1 MRVFAPAKV
10 NLALHVTGKRP
21 DGYHLL
27 ESVVVFADLG
37 DWLDIAPSDAIALSV
52 AGPRAAGVPAD
63 RRNLIWRAA
72 EVLVPRGAGQGAAI
86 TLEKHL
92 PHAGGIGGGS
102 ADAAAAL
109 RGLAALWDVA
119 LPGDDTVLSLGADV
133 PVCLFG
139 QPARMSGIGEV
150 IAPLPPLP
158 PLWIVLANPGVAVP
172 TGPVFQALATPDNPP
187 LPDMPTKGWPDAATL
202 TAWLCRTRNDLEP
215 PARALLPQ
223 IATVID
229 ALNAQP
235 GCLMARMSGSGGTC
249 FGLFADAGA
258 AAFAAEALGRER
270 AWWVA
275 HAAIRATDAPSPEAG
290 AAFR

>member
-10 NLALHVTGKRP
+10 NLALHVTGRRA

-27 ESVVVFADLG
+27 DSVVVFADIG
-37 DWLDIAPSDAIALSV
+37 DWLDLAPSDALSLTV

-72 EVLVPRGAGQGAAI
+72 EAFSPGKGAAI

-109 RGLAALWDVA
+109 RGLSALWGVD
-119 LPGDDTVLSLGADV
+119 LPDDAAVLALGADV

-139 QPARMSGIGEV
+139 RPARMSGIGERV
-150 IAPLPPLP
+150 SALPPLP
-158 PLWIVLANPGVAVP
+158 PVWIVLANPGVEVP
-172 TGPVFQALATPDNPP
+172 TGPVFGALATPDNPP
-187 LPDMPTKGWPDAATL
+187 LPEIPPGGWPDAAAL
-202 TAWLCRTRNDLEP
+202 ADWLCRARNDLEP
-215 PARALLPQ
+215 AARAQVAAIGP
-223 IATVID
+223 VID
-229 ALNAQP
+229 ALQAQP

-249 FGLFADAGA
+249 FGLFAAEAAAREAAMALSGHPGWWVQAGA
-258 AAFAAEALGRER
+258 VR
-270 AWWVA
+270 
-275 HAAIRATDAPSPEAG
+275 G
-290 AAFR
+290 ADIL

>member
-10 NLALHVTGKRP
+10 NLALHVTGRRA

-27 ESVVVFADLG
+27 DSVVVFAGIG
-37 DWLDIAPSDAIALSV
+37 DWLEIVPSDALSLTV

-72 EVLVPRGAGQGAAI
+72 EAFSPGRGAAI

-109 RGLAALWDVA
+109 RGLAALWGVP
-119 LPGDDTVLSLGADV
+119 LPGDAAVLSLGADV

-139 QPARMSGIGEV
+139 RPARMSGIGERV
-150 IAPLPPLP
+150 SALPPLP
-158 PLWIVLANPGVAVP
+158 PVWIVLANPGVEVP
-172 TGPVFQALATPDNPP
+172 TGPVFGALARADNPP
-187 LPDMPTKGWPDAATL
+187 LPEIPAGGWSDAAAL
-202 TAWLCRTRNDLEP
+202 VDWLCRTRNDLEP
-215 PARALLPQ
+215 PARALVPV
-223 IATVID
+223 IGPVID

-249 FGLFADAGA
+249 FGLFAQEGA
-258 AAFAAEALGRER
+258 AWDAAATLSGQPG
-270 AWWVA
+270 WWVQ
-275 HAAIRATDAPSPEAG
+275 AG
-290 AAFR
+290 GLIGGDLL